1 MGLALSGVAVVFL
14 LTLGTALFV
23 AAEFSLVAADR
34 AELEIA
40 ARADDRPAQRALA
53 AMRTLSFQLSG
64 AQLGITITTLLV
76 GFLAEPS
83 ITTLLRPAL
92 SATGLPE
99 AVADVAGVIV
109 ALTLATVLQMVLG
122 ELVPKNWAIARPTSV
137 ARAVSAPMG
146 VFTSTFRPLIAA
158 CNGLANVIVRGLG
171 IEPQEELRSARSAA
185 ELDSLVQN
193 SAEQGTLPGE
203 TARLIAR
210 SLTFGDRVAGHVMT
224 PRTQIISVAETTS
237 LTDLLAASQA
247 SGYSRFPI
255 TSTAEGRPDLD
266 DLTHIAHVK
275 KVFTVPVEERDATT
289 VSAIASLVPQVP
301 QTLHLEPLL
310 VLLRQRGPQMAVV
323 IDEYGGTAGIV
334 TLEDVVEE
342 LVGDVE
348 DEHDAVTPSDAD
360 GITTNEADAGA
371 DATITV
377 AARLRI
383 DEVLHVAPGFPPVSG
398 PYDTLAGL
406 LLHRLGR
413 LAQPG
418 DQVEVEGWTLRAA
431 TVDGH
436 RIDTVTLTPPEPG
449 AADGKNSR

>member
-1 MGLALSGVAVVFL
+1 MALALGGVAMVIL

-34 AELEIA
+34 AELDLA
-40 ARADDRPAQRALA
+40 AKADDRAAQRALA
-53 AMRTLSFQLSG
+53 AVRTLSFQLSG

-92 SATGLPE
+92 DAMGLPGAAAD
-99 AVADVAGVIV
+99 AVGIVV

-122 ELVPKNWAIARPTSV
+122 ELIPKNWAIARPTPV
-137 ARAVSAPMG
+137 ARAVAAPMA
-146 VFTSTFRPLIAA
+146 VFTTTFRPLIAA
-158 CNGLANVIVRGLG
+158 CNGLANLVVRGLG

-185 ELDSLVQN
+185 ELGSVVRN
-193 SAEQGTLPGE
+193 SADQGTLPGE
-203 TARLIAR
+203 TAQLIAR
-210 SLTFGDRVAGHVMT
+210 SLDFGDRVAGSVMT
-224 PRTQIISVAETTS
+224 PRTQIISAADTTT
-237 LTDLLAASQA
+237 LADLLTASQA
-247 SGYSRFPI
+247 SGHSRFPI
-255 TSTAEGRPDLD
+255 TSTAGGRADLD
-266 DLTHIAHVK
+266 DITRIAHVK
-275 KVFTVPVEERDATT
+275 KVFTVPAEKRGTT
-289 VSAIASLVPQVP
+289 AVSVIASPIPQVP
-301 QTLHLEPLL
+301 QSLRLEPLL
-310 VLLRQRGPQMAVV
+310 ALLRQRGPQMAVV

-348 DEHDAVTPSDAD
+348 DEHDAVTTRQT
-360 GITTNEADAGA
+360 GTGA
-371 DATITV
+371 VITV
-377 AARLRI
+377 SARLRI
-383 DEVLHVAPGFPPVSG
+383 DEAAHVAPGFPLVSG

-418 DQVEVEGWTLRAA
+418 VEVEVEGWKMLAA

-436 RIDTVTLTPPEPG
+436 RIDTVTLTRPVSSTALGHG
-449 AADGKNSR
+449 ANSR